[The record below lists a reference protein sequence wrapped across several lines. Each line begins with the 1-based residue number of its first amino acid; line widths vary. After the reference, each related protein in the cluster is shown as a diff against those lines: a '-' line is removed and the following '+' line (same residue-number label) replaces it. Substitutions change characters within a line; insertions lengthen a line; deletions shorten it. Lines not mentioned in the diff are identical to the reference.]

1 MPITVRAF
9 SAFNS
14 VVSHQ
19 IPDERTDEH
28 TRPSEE
34 KAQRALWGEGTEGP
48 RAEDAQASERTG
60 TEGTRASVSCGW
72 CCDASAMIILSS
84 TM

>member
-48 RAEDAQASERTG
+48 LGRRHRGPSGRRRSGERTDG
-60 TEGTRASVSCGW
+60 DRRHSGERV
-72 CCDASAMIILSS
+72 MRVVL
-84 TM
+84 